1 MCEVCEK
8 IKGSEQY
15 KYCMQELEA
24 AGVDEDQ
31 FDILENMV
39 FSIILSYEIILGANA
54 SMQEILF
61 SALKD
66 DLDED
71 DSDYLVFPLDKDRM
85 N

>member
-1 MCEVCEK
+1 
-8 IKGSEQY
+8 
-15 KYCMQELEA
+15 MQELEA